1 MGIQFTPVL
10 GVGEFA
16 KNFPHVSGS
25 YYSHQVATGRGTSAL
40 TQNVLRVG
48 PFWVP
53 SAGTYDRIG
62 VEHTVLAGSS
72 TFRLGVYADDGTGQ
86 PGALVLD
93 AGTVDTSTV
102 ASFQAITISIA
113 LSAGL
118 YWVGGVAQGG
128 NPTMRAQAGMLQL
141 FSYADPTSSPTI
153 TCYSRTSVTGA
164 LPNPFGS
171 TATGSIGPAAV
182 FLRRA

>member
-1 MGIQFTPVL
+1 MGIELTPVV

-16 KNFPHVSGS
+16 KNFPHTSGN
-25 YYSHQVATGRGTSAL
+25 YYSHQTSTGRTAATM
-40 TQNVLRVG
+40 TQSTLRVG

-62 VEHTVLAGSS
+62 VEHTVLAASS
-72 TFRLGVYADDGTGQ
+72 TFRLGVYADDGTGK

-93 AGTVDTSTV
+93 AGTVDTSAV
-102 ASFQAITISIA
+102 AVFQAITISLA

-141 FSYADPTSSPTI
+141 FSYSDPTSSPTI
-153 TCYSRTSVTGA
+153 TCFSRTSVTGA

-171 TATGSIGPAAV
+171 TATGSIGPATV